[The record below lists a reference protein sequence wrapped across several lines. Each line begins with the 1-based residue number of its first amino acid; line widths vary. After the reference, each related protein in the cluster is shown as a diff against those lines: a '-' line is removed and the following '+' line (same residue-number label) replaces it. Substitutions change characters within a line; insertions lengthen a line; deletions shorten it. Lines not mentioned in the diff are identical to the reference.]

1 MILTIL
7 RTVAILTFSTILQ
20 IIDTS
25 SISSKFDGFDNFT
38 ILFDDFFAL
47 KISVRALPRKISAL
61 SPSLPSIVQ
70 RLLSS
75 SANVKTVN
83 SYLLKFSF
91 FPASLSNFLVR
102 QNNNKYDARRKSSE
116 IREIFKSRRLAK
128 IPHNPFQWGEYLFID
143 WH

>member
-61 SPSLPSIVQ
+61 SLRSL
-70 RLLSS
+70 
-75 SANVKTVN
+75 A
-83 SYLLKFSF
+83 
-91 FPASLSNFLVR
+91 
-102 QNNNKYDARRKSSE
+102 
-116 IREIFKSRRLAK
+116 
-128 IPHNPFQWGEYLFID
+128 
-143 WH
+143 